1 MEVLKICDNHDRL
14 VERMTSLIQAISAW
28 TLGQRIQDE
37 MSDLLDAT
45 TLNSLPLKAAFQVVV
60 QNYRKLRDSIRIHS
74 TRSELVELKRSLEP
88 LMKRLNEKA
97 AVDFKPAD
105 SADSSVSSLHH
116 SSGSC
121 INIMS
126 PMPTPSRLKLGLP
139 KFSGELLDWQEI
151 WSIFSA
157 RIEREAGL
165 TDVEKITCLEDAM
178 NDQTA
183 KDLVRLNG
191 YGGSYDSVVQALQ
204 ARYDRHKL
212 VYKHHV
218 KQVLSLSP
226 IADDYHSYINFKNIA
241 TKRIN
246 GLQASKGDSF
256 EQILTSLFE
265 VLFPRNASVIW
276 SEFTAKDSRP
286 PTLKTFLNFIDKRI
300 VNTET
305 LSNTTQHSAPT
316 VVTSNHSSSKPKP
329 KEKMCPR
336 TFHMKEKLHTEVC
349 PACNG
354 AHSIYQC
361 TVFGAWNVS
370 HRHEFVRHKH
380 LCFNCLGSNHSIEAC
395 NSRRTCHECKRKHH
409 TLLHRSTTNSRPSD
423 STDIQSLQFLSLQFP
438 SQQEQH
444 LLVVFMLGLTQVVQ
458 ISLQFNSL

>member
-1 MEVLKICDNHDRL
+1 
-14 VERMTSLIQAISAW
+14 
-28 TLGQRIQDE
+28 
-37 MSDLLDAT
+37 
-45 TLNSLPLKAAFQVVV
+45 
-60 QNYRKLRDSIRIHS
+60 
-74 TRSELVELKRSLEP
+74 
-88 LMKRLNEKA
+88 
-97 AVDFKPAD
+97 
-105 SADSSVSSLHH
+105 
-116 SSGSC
+116 
-121 INIMS
+121 
-126 PMPTPSRLKLGLP
+126 
-139 KFSGELLDWQEI
+139 
-151 WSIFSA
+151 
-157 RIEREAGL
+157 
-165 TDVEKITCLEDAM
+165 M

-191 YGGSYDSVVQALQ
+191 HGGSYDSVVQALE

-212 VYKHHV
+212 VYKYHV

-241 TKRIN
+241 IKNVN

-256 EQILTSLFE
+256 EQLLTSLFE
-265 VLFPRNASVIW
+265 VLLPRNASVIW

-305 LSNTTQHSAPT
+305 LSNTTQRSTPT

-336 TFHMKEKLHTEVC
+336 TFHMKEKVRTEVC

-354 AHSIYQC
+354 SHSIYQC

-370 HRHEFVRHKH
+370 LRHELVRYKH

-395 NSRRTCHECKRKHH
+395 NSRRTCCECKCKHH
-409 TLLHRSTTNSRPSD
+409 TLLHRSATNSRPSD
-423 STDIQSLQFLSLQFP
+423 ATDIQHCSFSVCSF
-438 SQQEQH
+438 S
-444 LLVVFMLGLTQVVQ
+444 VCSFSVSRSN
-458 ISLQFNSL
+458 IC

>member
-1 MEVLKICDNHDRL
+1 MRSWPNRHRKDYL
-14 VERMTSLIQAISAW
+14 
-28 TLGQRIQDE
+28 
-37 MSDLLDAT
+37 
-45 TLNSLPLKAAFQVVV
+45 
-60 QNYRKLRDSIRIHS
+60 YRR
-74 TRSELVELKRSLEP
+74 
-88 LMKRLNEKA
+88 
-97 AVDFKPAD
+97 
-105 SADSSVSSLHH
+105 
-116 SSGSC
+116 C
-121 INIMS
+121 
-126 PMPTPSRLKLGLP
+126 
-139 KFSGELLDWQEI
+139 
-151 WSIFSA
+151 
-157 RIEREAGL
+157 
-165 TDVEKITCLEDAM
+165 
-178 NDQTA
+178 NDQTV

-241 TKRIN
+241 TKNIN

-256 EQILTSLFE
+256 EQLLTSLFE
-265 VLFPRNASVIW
+265 VLLSLNASVIW
-276 SEFTAKDSRP
+276 SEFTVKDSRP

-305 LSNTTQHSAPT
+305 LSNTTQHSTLT

-329 KEKMCPR
+329 KEKMCPT

-370 HRHEFVRHKH
+370 CRHEFVRHKH

-395 NSRRTCHECKRKHH
+395 NSRRTCRECKRKHY
-409 TLLHRSTTNSRPSD
+409 TLLHHSATISRPSD
-423 STDIQSLQFLSLQFP
+423 STDIQQSAVSQSAVSQSAGVTSASSLHAQTDTGGSDLSSVQFP
-438 SQQEQH
+438 VTTLATVSSGCLSRRAHILVDSGSSITLVTARLANSINAPKIKSCKRIRSMPNSTVARSSHAVRLTLEPLSGSSNESVIVLAHVVDWITNIEPQDLSSLCNQPFLHSKH
-444 LLVVFMLGLTQVVQ
+444 LADPEWVGMVW
-458 ISLQFNSL
+458 